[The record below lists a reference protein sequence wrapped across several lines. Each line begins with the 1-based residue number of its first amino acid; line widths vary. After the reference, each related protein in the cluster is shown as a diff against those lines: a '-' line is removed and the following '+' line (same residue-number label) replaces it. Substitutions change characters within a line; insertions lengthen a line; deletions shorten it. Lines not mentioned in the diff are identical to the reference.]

1 MNFTAEN
8 TYYLNT
14 DGGSRNNPGP
24 AAIGYVLQN
33 QGVELFARYKYLGVA
48 TNNEAEY
55 KALISGLRAV
65 IESGQK
71 IQHLVCRLDSQL
83 VVFQITGKYKIK
95 KPELATLAAKVHQ
108 LLEILRQRQ
117 ITVDFEY
124 VPRKQN
130 KRADQLVNL
139 ALDKAQ
145 SL

>member
-1 MNFTAEN
+1 MNFTAKN

-33 QGVELFARYKYLGVA
+33 QDVEIFARYKYLGIA

-55 KALISGLRAV
+55 KALLSGLMAV
-65 IESGQK
+65 IKSGQK
-71 IQHLVCRLDSQL
+71 IERLVCRLDSQL

-95 KPELATLAAKVHQ
+95 KPELAALAAKVYQQ
-108 LLEILRQRQ
+108 LQILQQ
-117 ITVDFEY
+117 KQVVVNFEY

-130 KRADQLVNL
+130 KRADQLVNI

-145 SL
+145 SV